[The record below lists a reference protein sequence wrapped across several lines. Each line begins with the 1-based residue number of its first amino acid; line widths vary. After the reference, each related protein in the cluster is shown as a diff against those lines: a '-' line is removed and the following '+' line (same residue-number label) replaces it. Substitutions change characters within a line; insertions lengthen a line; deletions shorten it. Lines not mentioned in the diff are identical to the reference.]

1 MYLTGVHS
9 FLLHRVQD
17 DYIHAP
23 SMYNITAIKNRKIKF
38 GAAVAGLVG
47 LGAAIPWIAAQWQ
60 FKKARG

>member
-1 MYLTGVHS
+1 
-9 FLLHRVQD
+9 VQD